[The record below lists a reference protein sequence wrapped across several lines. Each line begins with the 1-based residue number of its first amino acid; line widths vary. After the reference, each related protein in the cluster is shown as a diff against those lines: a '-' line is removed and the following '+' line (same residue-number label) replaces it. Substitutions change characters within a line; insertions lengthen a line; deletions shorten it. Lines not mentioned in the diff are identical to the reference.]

1 MIIYNQKETKDTNK
15 KSKGDKKMMT
25 ARIQYET
32 EMRENNADYNITL
45 SELMN
50 WLKENNK
57 TEAFKK
63 SVEKEGMYETAV
75 DFSVPVIMVKYLGK
89 RL

>member
-32 EMRENNADYNITL
+32 EMKENNTDYNITL
-45 SELMN
+45 KEFVD

-57 TEAFKK
+57 KEAFKK

-75 DFSVPVIMVKYLGK
+75 DFSVPMVMVKYLRE